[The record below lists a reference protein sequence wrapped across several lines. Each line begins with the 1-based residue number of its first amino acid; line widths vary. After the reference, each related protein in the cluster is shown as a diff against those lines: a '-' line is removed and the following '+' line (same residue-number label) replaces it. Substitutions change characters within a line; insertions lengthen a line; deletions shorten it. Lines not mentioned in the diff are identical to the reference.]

1 MTPLT
6 AFTLLAAALFAMG
19 LYAVIARRNLIAM
32 LIGVELM
39 LNAASLNALA
49 YGRYGTL
56 VDADPA
62 LSAVSGQLLALFV
75 IGLAAAE
82 AAIALAII
90 LTVHRHRQSVD
101 VDALDTLHG

>member
-6 AFTLLAAALFAMG
+6 AFNLCALALFCMG
-19 LYAVIARRNLIAM
+19 LYGVLARKNLIAM

-49 YGRYGTL
+49 WGRYGL
-56 VDADPA
+56 VDPA
-62 LSAVSGQLLALFV
+62 HAAVSGQILVLFI

-90 LTVHRHRQSVD
+90 LAVHRHRHSVD
-101 VDALDTLHG
+101 VDDLDTLEG